1 MHKVCTHKQIIML
14 HPEFM
19 NSSGLHFFSKCR
31 YQVVITMPTHTM
43 YVSGI
48 IYCKSLKHGV
58 NIIQR
63 KYGTALDSVI

>member
-1 MHKVCTHKQIIML
+1 
-14 HPEFM
+14 
-19 NSSGLHFFSKCR
+19 
-31 YQVVITMPTHTM
+31 MPTHTM

-48 IYCKSLKHGV
+48 IYCKSLKYGV